1 MRYGKHIVENN
12 SKITIFYEILTKSYE
27 KISNYHK
34 KLGWFLVA
42 TLYGNRT

>member
-1 MRYGKHIVENN
+1 MIENN

-34 KLGWFLVA
+34 KPG
-42 TLYGNRT
+42 

>member
-1 MRYGKHIVENN
+1 MRHSKNIIKNN